1 MASRH
6 VFGQAVAEL
15 TVAHERQT
23 SLCTPFLNVIPA
35 DSAVISTF
43 GSAFDVATVC
53 ASDPRA
59 ARFDEMQF
67 DLGEGPGWT
76 SLNTRAPV
84 AVHDLQS
91 PANSLWPALLKAVD
105 ADGVRGVSAF
115 PLMLGSLLIGAVG
128 LYTWRPGTLTEPEKI
143 DAGMLA
149 SIVARQ
155 VLRRSLAAQPSKTG
169 AGDNGSH
176 SRRVVHQATGMVLA
190 QLNLSA
196 ADALLIIHGHAF
208 SNGRTVREVAA
219 DVVARRL
226 DLSSM
231 LDS

>member
-1 MASRH
+1 MASRQA
-6 VFGQAVAEL
+6 FGQAVAAL
-15 TVAHERQT
+15 TVAHDRTT
-23 SLCTPFLNVIPA
+23 SLCAPFLSVIPV
-35 DSAVISTF
+35 DSAVVSTF
-43 GSAFDVATVC
+43 GSAFGAETVC

-67 DLGEGPGWT
+67 DLGEGPGWA
-76 SLNTRAPV
+76 SLSTRAPV
-84 AVHDLQS
+84 TVHDLQS
-91 PANSLWPALLKAVD
+91 PTVVLWPALLKAMD
-105 ADGVRGVSAF
+105 TDGVRGVSAF
-115 PLMLGSLLIGAVG
+115 PLMLGTLMIGAVG
-128 LYTWRPGTLTEPEKI
+128 LYTWNPGTLTEPEKI

-155 VLRRSLAAQPSKTG
+155 VLRRALSKQTFQKV
-169 AGDNGSH
+169 AEDNESH